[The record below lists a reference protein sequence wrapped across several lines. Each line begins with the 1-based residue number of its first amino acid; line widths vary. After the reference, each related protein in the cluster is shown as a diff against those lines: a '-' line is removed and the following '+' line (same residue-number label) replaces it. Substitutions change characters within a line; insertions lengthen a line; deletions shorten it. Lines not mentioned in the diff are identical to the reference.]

1 MKIGKLA
8 AAAAVLSLTAT
19 PALAQASSA
28 DLSVANVQRD
38 GGLFDS
44 ESDLAGSNVLIGI
57 AIVAAIIG
65 AIVVVA
71 DDDDLRVRVLLVAS
85 SVPWPRVAL
94 ALPCDASQCP
104 AALLAERRSLSSV
117 GYGRSLHP
125 ERDAADPAG
134 RASGHARHVRGLDGH
149 SRTVPTLQH
158 RGAPRAAELSVLDGR
173 DSSLASQPE
182 SR

>member
-57 AIVAAIIG
+57 VIIAAIIG

-71 DDDDLRVRVLLVAS
+71 DDEDEPVS
-85 SVPWPRVAL
+85 P
-94 ALPCDASQCP
+94 
-104 AALLAERRSLSSV
+104 
-117 GYGRSLHP
+117 
-125 ERDAADPAG
+125 
-134 RASGHARHVRGLDGH
+134 
-149 SRTVPTLQH
+149 
-158 RGAPRAAELSVLDGR
+158 
-173 DSSLASQPE
+173 
-182 SR
+182 